1 MNVKSLLP
9 VLASM
14 ALLLS
19 CKSLKPALNV
29 TVKNTLKFDR
39 KEVVSLSYS
48 QLYPLLK
55 KYPANTIRVKQI
67 KFGNILPLQWVD
79 NNRDGTADD
88 ELLFIANVK
97 SLSDEKYQII
107 IDSSSITP
115 EPEIQTY
122 CRLVPERSDDFAWE
136 NDKVAFRVY
145 GPKGQQE
152 ARAGVPG
159 STLSSGIDIWLKK
172 VTYPV
177 INKWYAGHVKTPG
190 YYHTDRGEGYDPYHV
205 GASRGTGGI
214 GIWVNDS
221 LMVSDNFSN
230 YRIIAKGPIRTIFE
244 LDYYPWS
251 DYVAHETK
259 RITLDAGSNFSKFEI
274 SLSADAPL
282 PNIAIGISLHKN
294 KGDAKLDKQTG
305 CFRHWEAI
313 DDSFVGEGIVLDP
326 SLIQDAFANVSRI
339 PDQSN
344 LLVLAK
350 PVKYLTYYAGFAWT
364 KSGQILTVAEWD
376 AMLKKQAQIIAQP
389 LKVIV
394 E

>member
-1 MNVKSLLP
+1 MNIKSLLP

-14 ALLLS
+14 AVLLS

-55 KYPANTIRVKQI
+55 RYPANTIRVKKI
-67 KFGNILPLQWVD
+67 KSGNLLPLQWVD
-79 NNRDGTADD
+79 NNRDGTTDD
-88 ELLFIANVK
+88 ELLFVADVK
-97 SLSDEKYQII
+97 SLANEKYQVI
-107 IDSSSITP
+107 IDSSSIIT
-115 EPEIQTY
+115 EPETQTY

-177 INKWYAGHVKTPG
+177 INKWYAGHVKTLG

-230 YRIIAKGPIRTIFE
+230 YRIIATGPIRTIFE
-244 LDYYPWS
+244 LDYHPWS

-259 RITLDAGSNFSKFEI
+259 RISLDAGSNFSKFEI

-294 KGDAKLDKQTG
+294 NGDAKLDKQTG
-305 CFRHWEAI
+305 RFRHWEAI

-326 SLIQDAFANVSRI
+326 SMIQDAFANVSRVT
-339 PDQSN
+339 DQSN

-350 PVKYLTYYAGFAWT
+350 HVRYLTYYAGFAWT
-364 KSGQILTVAEWD
+364 KSGQVLTVADWD

-389 LKVIV
+389 LKIMV